1 MLFSTLV
8 ITAVLE
14 GLLLKMG
21 SVWADGSSHERL
33 NAIDPVFLDSPKVVA
48 GLLGELNGEAYFL
61 LSLLDGESMLLKR
74 SNRGMVG
81 VGDCNVRTSLEILL
95 VDVIGDLW
103 VGEKADRGPETVLAV
118 NAPVLN
124 LGAHGAVH
132 NQHSLRVECL
142 LD

>member
-21 SVWADGSSHERL
+21 TVWADGSSHERL
-33 NAIDPVFLDSPKVVA
+33 DAIDPVFLDSPKVVA

-81 VGDCNVRTSLEILL
+81 VSNCNVRTSLEVLL

-103 VGEKADRGPETVLAV
+103 VSE
-118 NAPVLN
+118 
-124 LGAHGAVH
+124 
-132 NQHSLRVECL
+132 
-142 LD
+142 